1 MNVKTKIIEQL
12 DNFIITLNGL
22 DNAIDIDEVNQLNT
36 DFYNE
41 NIYKNKNSIL
51 EETLMFENAFS
62 KEIDLEQIPTND
74 QIFFYTLIFDH
85 KWLETINKI
94 TNLDINCSKLAYF
107 NIKDFAEIS
116 RLLFVLGQQEFDDF
130 LINLK

>member
-94 TNLDINCSKLAYF
+94 TNLELNQNCSLKEYK
-107 NIKDFAEIS
+107 NS
-116 RLLFVLGQQEFDDF
+116 RVMIDLLKSL
-130 LINLK
+130 